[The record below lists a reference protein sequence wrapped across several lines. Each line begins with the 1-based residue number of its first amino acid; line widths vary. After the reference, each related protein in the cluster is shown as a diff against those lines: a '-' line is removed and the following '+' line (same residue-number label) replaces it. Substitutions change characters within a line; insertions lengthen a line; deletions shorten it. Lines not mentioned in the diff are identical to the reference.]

1 MVPEDHC
8 CNEIKREEMGKGFQ
22 LPNRSLSPSSVLECN
37 SSMAFRVAAST
48 PGLMSFDPGSA
59 DADASVFYPLRRCAA
74 TCLGGVAALYPEK
87 QENSCNQR
95 NEGEFMFGT
104 SIVKQE
110 LEDQLE
116 FVQPASFVYSSELVE
131 ALQASSSL
139 GDETNNKSCDLPG
152 SPVKRDSPERSTGE
166 DCDVKAAPCSKRRKT
181 VEKKVVC
188 VPVGP
193 ADGRQ
198 KNDGPPSDKWAWR
211 KYGQKPIKGS
221 PYPRGYYRCSSSKGC
236 CARKQVERSCTDPS
250 MLIVTYTSDHNHP
263 WPANRANSNSNA
275 GLPPKQSQSQLGV
288 APIVSEKSTNISQE
302 VASTPEE
309 AVACINSSDNLFS
322 LIINSPGRLEQRVVS
337 SIEIQED
344 EPLAF
349 VQDVAELCISGS
361 NNLDDDDDFY
371 ADLGELPDSSAI
383 FSTRGSI
390 FEDDENRNSGGIDRF
405 SFFSWSG
412 SCGILG
418 NNAVI

>member
-1 MVPEDHC
+1 MKLEDHC
-8 CNEIKREEMGKGFQ
+8 YNEIKAEETGTGFQ
-22 LPNRSLSPSSVLECN
+22 LPIRSLSPSSVLECS
-37 SSMAFRVAAST
+37 SSMAFRDAAST
-48 PGLMSFDPGSA
+48 PGLMSFDPGSV
-59 DADASVFYPLRRCAA
+59 DVDASNFYPIRRCAA
-74 TCLGGVAALYPEK
+74 SCLGGVAALYPDK
-87 QENSCNQR
+87 QENCNQI

-104 SIVKQE
+104 SIAKQE

-116 FVQPASFVYSSELVE
+116 LVQPASFGYGSELVE
-131 ALQASSSL
+131 ALQVSSSL
-139 GDETNNKSCDLPG
+139 GEETNNKSCDLPG
-152 SPVKRDSPERSTGE
+152 SPAKRDSPDRSTGE
-166 DCDVKAAPCSKRRKT
+166 DCDVKAAPCSKRRKM
-181 VEKKVVC
+181 VQKKVVC

-198 KNDGPPSDKWAWR
+198 KNDGPPSDMWAWR

-263 WPANRANSNSNA
+263 WPSNRANSNSNS
-275 GLPPKQSQSQLGV
+275 GLPAKQSQLEA
-288 APIVSEKSTNISQE
+288 APIVPEKCCNISQE
-302 VASTPEE
+302 VVSIPEE

-337 SIEIQED
+337 SLELQAD

-349 VQDVAELCISGS
+349 VQDVTELCISGS
-361 NNLDDDDDFY
+361 NNLEDDDFY

-383 FSTRGSI
+383 FSTRGSF
-390 FEDDENRNSGGIDRF
+390 FEDDESTNSGGIDRLGF
-405 SFFSWSG
+405 LSLTGSFG
-412 SCGILG
+412 LLG
-418 NNAVI
+418 TI